1 MVSDWLLSLCPPD
14 PTPLHPGTP
23 SGGLD
28 SREQGV
34 QGTRNLSVKKVCP
47 LKVGNGFKRN
57 HPYGRNQRRTK
68 EPLDESER
76 GERKGWWKEWF
87 QFHQDQTGE
96 PTTLTE
102 L

>member
-47 LKVGNGFKRN
+47 LKVEMVSKETTLMAEIKEELKSLLMKVKEESEKGGGKNGFTFIRI
-57 HPYGRNQRRTK
+57 R
-68 EPLDESER
+68 LESL
-76 GERKGWWKEWF
+76 
-87 QFHQDQTGE
+87 Q
-96 PTTLTE
+96 P
-102 L
+102 